1 MSIIVIGA
9 GEMGYQL
16 ARRLSMENK
25 DVTLIDSDEQR
36 VSWIHENLDVR
47 AIHGRGASPDILL
60 RAGISSA
67 AMLVA
72 VTDSDEV
79 NLVACY
85 AGKLL
90 NRPMKKIARLR
101 HDDYAAI
108 PQILDEEHLGID
120 LVINPER
127 EAVVKLLQILEV
139 PGATD
144 VVDFAEQ
151 RIKLFSIRLQD
162 NSPLVGRT
170 LTSIRASYPDDKFLI
185 PVLFR
190 ESDTVIPRGAE
201 VLRPN
206 DTIYIMVSAAQI
218 PRLLDIL
225 GLRSRPLKRFMI
237 YGTTRV
243 AVRFVNELERKGI
256 THIRLVGADADAC
269 ERIAS
274 ELQHTLVL
282 KSETL
287 DEEFLRSEGIGETDA
302 FFAMTDDDEQN
313 ALSAILAK
321 RMGSYRVAAVTNK
334 IEYHRLASAIG
345 VDIAVNPRLAGVA
358 HILQFIRRGRVLSV
372 SMLPGDSVEI
382 LECEAMETSDIVGS
396 PIRRLKFPKGS
407 IVGAVERDQEF
418 IIPDGSTVIMPRDR
432 VILFSRR
439 ETVSKVEKLLTVKL
453 EYFG

>member
-1 MSIIVIGA
+1 
-9 GEMGYQL
+9 
-16 ARRLSMENK
+16 MENK
-25 DVTLIDSDEQR
+25 DVTLIDRDGER
-36 VSWIHENLDVR
+36 LFWIQENLDVR
-47 AIHGRGASPDILL
+47 AIHGRGASPEILL
-60 RAGISSA
+60 QAGISSA
-67 AMLVA
+67 SMLVA
-72 VTDSDEV
+72 VTDSDEA

-85 AGKLL
+85 VGKLL
-90 NRPMKKIARLR
+90 NSAMKKVARLR
-101 HDDYAAI
+101 QEDYSAI
-108 PQILDEEHLGID
+108 PQILDDAHLGID
-120 LVINPER
+120 LVISPER
-127 EAVVKLLQILEV
+127 EAVTKLLQILEV
-139 PGATD
+139 PGASD

-151 RIKLFSIRLQD
+151 RIKLFGIRLQA
-162 NSPLVGRT
+162 NSPLVGRS
-170 LTSIRASYPDDKFLI
+170 LTNIRAAYPNDKFLI

-190 ESDTVIPRGAE
+190 ESDTVIPRGGE

-206 DTIYIMVSAAQI
+206 DTIYIMASATQI
-218 PRLLDIL
+218 PRLLDIC
-225 GLRSRPLKRFMI
+225 GLRSRSIKRFMI

-243 AVRFVNELERKGI
+243 AVKFVHELERKGM
-256 THIRLVGADADAC
+256 THIRLVGTDTETC
-269 ERIAS
+269 ERIAA

-372 SMLPGDSVEI
+372 AMLPGDAVEI
-382 LECEAMETSDIVGS
+382 LECEAMETSDIVGRPLS
-396 PIRRLKFPKGS
+396 RLKFPKGS
-407 IVGAVERDQEF
+407 IVGAVERDKEF

-432 VILFSRR
+432 VIIFSRR
-439 ETVSKVEKLLTVKL
+439 EALSKVEKLLTVKL